1 MKWQV
6 ARYFSFPRAK
16 LKPKMVQD
24 PVTEEIRRR
33 ADIVE
38 IVGQYVQ
45 LKPAGGGNFKACC
58 PFHDEKTPSFT
69 VSRDKGFYHCFGC
82 KASGNVFSFLMAQ
95 ENLTFPD
102 ARKMLGERYGVKIP
116 DRREMTAEQ
125 KEELSQRDRLLKVMA
140 ASSHFYREQFAG
152 NAGLIAR
159 DYARKRGLSRETL
172 EKFGIGYAPDAWD
185 ELKSTLTGRKYGF
198 SDDDCI
204 ATGMLIEKKSDEEE
218 IGGLFAP
225 DKPKARRA
233 YDRYRHRLMFPIW
246 DESGRVIAFGGRALE
261 GGQNDTPDAK
271 YINSPE
277 SELFHKSQVLFAW
290 HIARPE
296 VSKQGGVIITEGYM
310 DAIALHE
317 GGFPNTVATLGTALT
332 AHHVALL
339 KRMAPKTV
347 WLCFDGDS
355 AGMRAAL
362 RTAPLFASNALD
374 VRVVAMHEEHDPDT
388 FIREFGHDGFAQG
401 LEEAVPLAKF
411 RLQSVVN
418 SHDMSDLAQ
427 RGVAMREA
435 AEIIND
441 IADKIE
447 REGYVNYLVDVL
459 LNLERPANRNDW
471 EKRRTRIESLVES
484 ELRADST
491 SQGANQRLREASAPG
506 ATLNNK
512 PDKFGGEKRG
522 QNPLWAQKQEA
533 RQREREKES
542 DDLREATQSIV
553 APDVPLGVV
562 RAEKN
567 LIGVMLS
574 HSVWREYILE
584 HLPLAKWTNETH
596 AEIYIAA
603 RGITEGDEINPM
615 EFNGLLGREAQSLV
629 AEVMLSPELSAES
642 TEEVIN
648 DWIWRVEYHWALQ
661 TEAEVLEMVTG
672 KIARQETVSEDEKA
686 ILAGALRATKR
697 KVAFPV
703 EQ

>member
-1 MKWQV
+1 M
-6 ARYFSFPRAK
+6 A
-16 LKPKMVQD
+16 QD

-33 ADIVE
+33 ADIIE

-45 LKPAGGGNFKACC
+45 LKAAGGDRFKACC
-58 PFHDEKTPSFT
+58 PFHDEKTPSFN
-69 VSRDKGFYHCFGC
+69 VSRDKGFYKCFGC
-82 KASGNVFSFLMAQ
+82 GKSGDCFTFLMEQ

-116 DRREMTAEQ
+116 DRREMTPQQ

-140 ASSHFYREQFAG
+140 ASAHFYREQFQG

-185 ELKSTLTGRKYGF
+185 ELKGTLARKYGF
-198 SDDDCI
+198 ADDDCI
-204 ATGMLIEKKSDEEE
+204 ASGMLIEKKSDEDE

-225 DKPKARRA
+225 TKQQPRRA

-246 DESGRVIAFGGRALE
+246 DESGRVIAFGGRALD
-261 GGQNDTPDAK
+261 GGQVANSDAK

-277 SELFHKSQVLFAW
+277 SDLFHKSQVLFAW

-296 VSKQGGVIITEGYM
+296 VSKRDGVIITEGYM

-317 GGFPNTVATLGTALT
+317 ADFPNTVATLGTALT
-332 AHHVALL
+332 AQHVHLL

-355 AGMRAAL
+355 AGMHAAL
-362 RTAPLFASNALD
+362 RTAPLFASNSLD
-374 VRVVAMHEEHDPDT
+374 VKVVAMPDGHDPDT
-388 FIREFGHDGFAQG
+388 FIREFGRDSFAQG
-401 LEEAVPLAKF
+401 LEEAVPLSRF

-418 SHDMSDLAQ
+418 SHDMNDLAE
-427 RGVAMREA
+427 RAVAMHEA
-435 AEIIND
+435 AAIVND
-441 IADKIE
+441 ITDKIE
-447 REGYVNYLVDVL
+447 REGYVNYLVDTL
-459 LNLERPANRNDW
+459 LKLERPTNRNDW

-491 SQGANQRLREASAPG
+491 AQGAQGRLREAATPG
-506 ATLNNK
+506 ATLGNK
-512 PDKFGGEKRG
+512 PQR
-522 QNPLWAQKQEA
+522 QKSPYYQQKDEE
-533 RQREREKES
+533 RQQEREKQA
-542 DDLREATQSIV
+542 DDLREAAQAIV

-567 LIGVMLS
+567 LIGMMLS
-574 HSVWREYILE
+574 YSVWREYILQ

-603 RGITEGDEINPM
+603 RGIPEGEEINPM
-615 EFNGLLGREAQSLV
+615 EFNGLLNREAQSLV

-672 KIARQETVSEDEKA
+672 KIARQEEVSEDEKA

-703 EQ
+703 EAS

>member
-1 MKWQV
+1 M
-6 ARYFSFPRAK
+6 A
-16 LKPKMVQD
+16 QD

-38 IVGQYVQ
+38 IIGQYVQ
-45 LKPAGGGNFKACC
+45 LRPAGGDNFKACC

-82 KASGNVFSFLMAQ
+82 SKSGNVFSFLMEQ
-95 ENLTFPD
+95 ENIPFIE
-102 ARKMLGERYGVKIP
+102 AKKMLGERYGIKIP
-116 DRREMTAEQ
+116 DRREMTPQQ

-140 ASSHFYREQFAG
+140 ASAHFYREQFQG

-172 EKFGIGYAPDAWD
+172 GKFGIGYAPDAWD
-185 ELKSTLTGRKYGF
+185 ELKNTLVGRKYGF
-198 SDDDCI
+198 ADDDCI
-204 ATGMLIEKKSDEEE
+204 ASGMLIEKKSDEAE

-225 DKPKARRA
+225 TKQQPRRA

-261 GGQNDTPDAK
+261 GGQVANSDAK

-277 SELFHKSQVLFAW
+277 SDLFHKSQVLFAW
-290 HIARPE
+290 HLARPE
-296 VSKQGGVIITEGYM
+296 VSRRDGVIITEGYM

-317 GGFPNTVATLGTALT
+317 ADFPNTVATLGTALT
-332 AHHVALL
+332 AQHVHLL

-355 AGMRAAL
+355 AGMKAAL
-362 RTAPLFASNALD
+362 RTAPLFASNSLE
-374 VRVVAMHEEHDPDT
+374 VKVVAMPEGQDPDT
-388 FIREFGHDGFAQG
+388 FIREFGRDSFAQG
-401 LEEAVPLAKF
+401 LEEAVPLSRF
-411 RLQSVVN
+411 RLQSVVGA
-418 SHDMSDLAQ
+418 HDMSDLAQ

-441 IADKIE
+441 ISDKIE

-459 LNLERPANRNDW
+459 LNLERPTNRNDW

-491 SQGANQRLREASAPG
+491 AQGAGQRLREAGAP
-506 ATLNNK
+506 AAKLN
-512 PDKFGGEKRG
+512 DKRP
-522 QNPLWAQKQEA
+522 QNPVWAQKQAA
-533 RQREREKES
+533 RQQEREKDA
-542 DDLREATQSIV
+542 DDLREATQAIV

-567 LIGVMLS
+567 LIGMMLGYA
-574 HSVWREYILE
+574 VWRDYIIE

-603 RGITEGDEINPM
+603 RGIAEGEEINPM
-615 EFNGLLGREAQSLV
+615 EFNGLLGRQAQSLV

-648 DWIWRVEYHWALQ
+648 DWIWRVELHWALQ

-672 KIARQETVSEDEKA
+672 KIARQEAVTEDEKA
-686 ILAGALRATKR
+686 ILNGALRATKR
-697 KVAFPV
+697 KTAFPV
-703 EQ
+703 EAN

>member
-1 MKWQV
+1 M
-6 ARYFSFPRAK
+6 A
-16 LKPKMVQD
+16 QD

-38 IVGQYVQ
+38 IIGQYVQ
-45 LKPAGGGNFKACC
+45 LRPAGGDNFKACC

-82 KASGNVFSFLMAQ
+82 KASGNVFTFLMAQ

-102 ARKMLGERYGVKIP
+102 AKKMLGERYGIKIP
-116 DRREMTAEQ
+116 DRREMTPQQ

-140 ASSHFYREQFAG
+140 ASAHFYREQFAG

-185 ELKSTLTGRKYGF
+185 ELKSTLARKYGF
-198 SDDDCI
+198 ADDDCI
-204 ATGMLIEKKSDEEE
+204 SSGMLIEKKSDEEE

-225 DKPKARRA
+225 DKPKQRRA

-246 DESGRVIAFGGRALE
+246 DESGRVIAFGGRALD
-261 GGQNDTPDAK
+261 GGEVANSDAK

-296 VSKQGGVIITEGYM
+296 VSKRDGVIITEGYM

-332 AHHVALL
+332 ANHVALL

-374 VRVVAMHEEHDPDT
+374 VKVVAMPEGQDPDT
-388 FIREFGHDGFAQG
+388 FIREFGRDSFAQG
-401 LEEAVPLAKF
+401 LEEAVPLSRF
-411 RLQSVVN
+411 RLQSVVGA
-418 SHDMSDLAQ
+418 HDMNDLAE

-441 IADKIE
+441 ISDKIE

-459 LNLERPANRNDW
+459 LNLERPTNRNDW

-491 SQGANQRLREASAPG
+491 TQGAGQRLREAASPG
-506 ATLNNK
+506 ATLGNK
-512 PDKFGGEKRG
+512 PQR
-522 QNPLWAQKQEA
+522 QKSQYYQQKDEE
-533 RQREREKES
+533 RQQQREKQA
-542 DDLREATQSIV
+542 DDLREATRAIV
-553 APDVPLGVV
+553 APDVPIGVV

-567 LIGVMLS
+567 LIGMMLGY
-574 HSVWREYILE
+574 SVWREYILE

-603 RGITEGDEINPM
+603 RSIEAGEEINPM
-615 EFNGLLGREAQSLV
+615 QFNGKLGRDAQSLV

-648 DWIWRVEYHWALQ
+648 DWIWRVELHWALQ

-672 KIARQETVSEDEKA
+672 KIARQEEVTDDEKA
-686 ILAGALRATKR
+686 ILNGALRATKR
-697 KVAFPV
+697 KIAFPV
-703 EQ
+703 EAD

>member
-1 MKWQV
+1 M
-6 ARYFSFPRAK
+6 A
-16 LKPKMVQD
+16 QD
-24 PVTEEIRRR
+24 QVTEEIRRR

-38 IVGQYVQ
+38 IIGQYVQ
-45 LKPAGGGNFKACC
+45 LKAVGGDNFKACC

-82 KASGNVFSFLMAQ
+82 KASGNVFSFLMQQ
-95 ENLTFPD
+95 ENITFPE
-102 ARKMLGERYGVKIP
+102 AKRMLGERYGIKVP
-116 DRREMTAEQ
+116 ERREMTAEQ
-125 KEELSQRDRLLKVMA
+125 KEELSQRDRLLKVLA
-140 ASSHFYREQFAG
+140 ASAHFYREQFAG

-185 ELKSTLTGRKYGF
+185 ELKNTLSRKYGF
-198 SDDDCI
+198 FDDDCI

-225 DKPKARRA
+225 DKPKQRRA

-261 GGQNDTPDAK
+261 GGEVANSDAK

-277 SELFHKSQVLFAW
+277 SELFHKSNVLFAW

-296 VSKQGGVIITEGYM
+296 VSKRDGVIITEGYM

-332 AHHVALL
+332 ANHVALL

-362 RTAPLFASNALD
+362 RTAPLFARNSLD
-374 VRVVAMHEEHDPDT
+374 VKVVAMPDGHDPDT
-388 FIREFGHDGFAQG
+388 YIREFGADGFSEG
-401 LEEAVPLAKF
+401 LENAVPLSRF
-411 RLQSVVN
+411 RLQSVVA

-427 RGVAMREA
+427 RAVAMHEA

-441 IADKIE
+441 ISDKIE
-447 REGYVNYLVDVL
+447 REGYVNYLVDTL
-459 LNLERPANRNDW
+459 LKLENPSGRADW
-471 EKRRTRIESLVES
+471 EKRRTRIEALVES

-491 SQGANQRLREASAPG
+491 AQGANQRLREAALPG

-512 PDKFGGEKRG
+512 PQRPKSPYY
-522 QNPLWAQKQEA
+522 QQKDEE
-533 RQREREKES
+533 RQQAREKDA
-542 DDLREATQSIV
+542 DDLREATQAIV

-567 LIGVMLS
+567 LIGAMLGF
-574 HSVWREYILE
+574 SVWREYILE

-603 RGITEGDEINPM
+603 RSVPADEEINPS
-615 EFNGLLGREAQSLV
+615 EFNGKVGREAQSIV

-672 KIARQETVSEDEKA
+672 KLARQETVTEDEKA
-686 ILAGALRATKR
+686 ILNGALRATKR
-697 KVAFPV
+697 KVAFPA
-703 EQ
+703 EAN

>member
-1 MKWQV
+1 M
-6 ARYFSFPRAK
+6 A
-16 LKPKMVQD
+16 QD
-24 PVTEEIRRR
+24 QVTEEIRRR

-38 IVGQYVQ
+38 IIGQYVQ
-45 LKPAGGGNFKACC
+45 LRPAGGDNFKACC

-82 KASGNVFSFLMAQ
+82 KKSGNCFTFLMEQ
-95 ENLTFPD
+95 ENIPFIE
-102 ARKMLGERYGVKIP
+102 AKKMLGERYGIKIP

-125 KEELSQRDRLLKVMA
+125 KEEVSQRDRLLKVMA
-140 ASSHFYREQFAG
+140 ASAHFYREQFAG

-159 DYARKRGLSRETL
+159 DYARKRGLGRETL

-185 ELKSTLTGRKYGF
+185 ELKGTLARKYGF
-198 SDDDCI
+198 ADDDCI
-204 ATGMLIEKKSDEEE
+204 ASGMLIEKKSDEDE

-225 DKPKARRA
+225 DKPKQRRS

-261 GGQNDTPDAK
+261 GGEVANSDAK

-277 SELFHKSQVLFAW
+277 SDLFHKSQVLFAW
-290 HIARPE
+290 HLARPE
-296 VSKQGGVIITEGYM
+296 VSKRDGVIITEGYM

-332 AHHVALL
+332 AQHVHLL

-362 RTAPLFASNALD
+362 RTAPLFASNALE
-374 VRVVAMHEEHDPDT
+374 VKVVAMPDGHDPDT
-388 FIREFGHDGFAQG
+388 YIREFGQEGFARG
-401 LEEAVPLAKF
+401 LENAVPLSRF
-411 RLQSVVN
+411 RLQSVVGA
-418 SHDMSDLAQ
+418 HDMNDLAQ
-427 RGVAMREA
+427 RAVAMHEA

-441 IADKIE
+441 ISDVIE

-459 LNLERPANRNDW
+459 LNLERPTNRNDW

-484 ELRADST
+484 ELRADLT
-491 SQGANQRLREASAPG
+491 TQGAQGRLREAAAPTAKLG
-506 ATLNNK
+506 DK
-512 PDKFGGEKRG
+512 PNKFGGEKRS
-522 QNPLWAQKQEA
+522 QNPVWAQKQEA
-533 RQREREKES
+533 RQLEREKDA
-542 DDLREATQSIV
+542 DDLREATQAII

-567 LIGVMLS
+567 LIGMMLGF
-574 HSVWREYILE
+574 SVWRAYIIE

-603 RGITEGDEINPM
+603 RGIPAEEEINPM
-615 EFNGLLGREAQSLV
+615 EFNGLLNREAQSLV

-648 DWIWRVEYHWALQ
+648 DWIWRVELHWALQ

-672 KIARQETVSEDEKA
+672 KIARQETVTDDEKA

-703 EQ
+703 EAS

>member
-1 MKWQV
+1 M
-6 ARYFSFPRAK
+6 ATDA
-16 LKPKMVQD
+16 
-24 PVTEEIRRR
+24 VTEEIRRR

-38 IVGQYVQ
+38 IIGQYVQ
-45 LKPAGGGNFKACC
+45 LKPAGGDNFKACC

-95 ENLTFPD
+95 ENIAFPE
-102 ARKMLGERYGVKIP
+102 AKKMLGERYGIKIP

-140 ASSHFYREQFAG
+140 ASAHFYREQFQD

-185 ELKSTLTGRKYGF
+185 ELKNTLTGRKYGF
-198 SDDDCI
+198 ADDDCI
-204 ATGMLIEKKSDEEE
+204 ASGMLIEKKSDEAE

-225 DKPKARRA
+225 TKQQPRRA

-261 GGQNDTPDAK
+261 GGQVANSDAK

-277 SELFHKSQVLFAW
+277 SDLFHKSQVLFAW

-296 VSKQGGVIITEGYM
+296 VSKRDGVIITEGYM

-317 GGFPNTVATLGTALT
+317 ADFPNTVATLGTALT
-332 AHHVALL
+332 AQHVHLL

-362 RTAPLFASNALD
+362 RTAPLFASNSLD
-374 VRVVAMHEEHDPDT
+374 VRVVAMPEDHDPDT
-388 FIREFGHDGFAQG
+388 FIREFGRDSFAQG
-401 LEEAVPLAKF
+401 LEEAVPLARF

-418 SHDMSDLAQ
+418 SHDMNDLAE
-427 RGVAMREA
+427 RAVAMHEA
-435 AEIIND
+435 AEIVND
-441 IADKIE
+441 ISDKIE
-447 REGYVNYLVDVL
+447 REGYVNYLVDTL
-459 LNLERPANRNDW
+459 LKLERPTNRNDW
-471 EKRRTRIESLVES
+471 EKRRTRIESLVKS

-491 SQGANQRLREASAPG
+491 AQGASQRLREAGSPG
-506 ATLNNK
+506 ATLGDKPNK
-512 PDKFGGEKRG
+512 FGGGEKRS
-522 QNPLWAQKQEA
+522 QNPVWAQKQEE
-533 RQREREKES
+533 RQQEREKDA

-567 LIGVMLS
+567 LIAMMLS
-574 HSVWREYILE
+574 YSVWRDYIIE

-603 RGITEGDEINPM
+603 RGIDAGEEINPM
-615 EFNGLLGREAQSLV
+615 EFNGLLSREAQSLV

-648 DWIWRVEYHWALQ
+648 DWIWRVELHWALQ

-672 KIARQETVSEDEKA
+672 KIARKEEVTDDEKA
-686 ILAGALRATKR
+686 ILNGALRATKR

-703 EQ
+703 EAS

>member
-1 MKWQV
+1 M
-6 ARYFSFPRAK
+6 A
-16 LKPKMVQD
+16 QD
-24 PVTEEIRRR
+24 QVTEEIRRR

-38 IVGQYVQ
+38 IIGQYVQ
-45 LKPAGGGNFKACC
+45 LKPAGGDNFKACC

-82 KASGNVFSFLMAQ
+82 KKSGNCFTFLMEQ
-95 ENLTFPD
+95 ENISFIE
-102 ARKMLGERYGVKIP
+102 AKKMLGERYGIKIP
-116 DRREMTAEQ
+116 ERRELSEQQ

-140 ASSHFYREQFAG
+140 ASAHFYREQFQG

-185 ELKSTLTGRKYGF
+185 ELKNTLIGRKYGF
-198 SDDDCI
+198 ADDDCI
-204 ATGMLIEKKSDEEE
+204 ASGMLIEKKGDEDE

-225 DKPKARRA
+225 TKGQPRRA

-261 GGQNDTPDAK
+261 GGQVANSDAK

-277 SELFHKSQVLFAW
+277 SDLFHKSQVLFAW
-290 HIARPE
+290 HLARPE
-296 VSKQGGVIITEGYM
+296 VSRRDGVIITEGYM

-317 GGFPNTVATLGTALT
+317 GGFPNAVATLGTALT
-332 AHHVALL
+332 ANHVALL

-362 RTAPLFASNALD
+362 RTAPLFASNSLD
-374 VRVVAMHEEHDPDT
+374 VKVVAMPEGQDPDT
-388 FIREFGHDGFAQG
+388 FIREFGRDSFAQG
-401 LEEAVPLAKF
+401 LEEAIPLSRF

-418 SHDMSDLAQ
+418 SHDMNDLAE

-441 IADKIE
+441 ISDKIE

-459 LNLERPANRNDW
+459 LKLERPTNRNDW
-471 EKRRTRIESLVES
+471 EKRRTRIEALVES

-491 SQGANQRLREASAPG
+491 AQGAGQRLRDAATPG
-506 ATLNNK
+506 AKLSDTRPK
-512 PDKFGGEKRG
+512 
-522 QNPLWAQKQEA
+522 NPVWEQK
-533 RQREREKES
+533 QRERQQEREKDA

-567 LIGVMLS
+567 LIGMMLS
-574 HSVWREYILE
+574 YSVWREYIIE

-603 RGITEGDEINPM
+603 RGIEAGEEINPM
-615 EFNGLLGREAQSLV
+615 EFNGLLGRDAQSLV

-672 KIARQETVSEDEKA
+672 KIARKEEVTEDEKA
-686 ILAGALRATKR
+686 ILNGALRATKR

-703 EQ
+703 EAA

>member
-1 MKWQV
+1 MTTI
-6 ARYFSFPRAK
+6 ARAK
-16 LKPKMVQD
+16 LKRIMATD
-24 PVTEEIRRR
+24 AVTEEIRRR

-38 IVGQYVQ
+38 IIGQYVQ
-45 LKPAGGGNFKACC
+45 LKPAGGDNFKACC

-95 ENLTFPD
+95 ENVTFPD
-102 ARKMLGERYGVKIP
+102 AKKMLGERYGVKIP
-116 DRREMTAEQ
+116 ERREMTAEQ
-125 KEELSQRDRLLKVMA
+125 KEEVSQRDRLLKVMA
-140 ASSHFYREQFAG
+140 ASAHFYREQFQG

-185 ELKSTLTGRKYGF
+185 ELKNALIGRKYGF
-198 SDDDCI
+198 ADDDCI

-225 DKPKARRA
+225 TKQQPRRA

-296 VSKQGGVIITEGYM
+296 VSKRDGVIITEGYM

-317 GGFPNTVATLGTALT
+317 ADFPNTVATLGTALT
-332 AHHVALL
+332 ANHVALL

-362 RTAPLFASNALD
+362 RTAPLFASNSLE
-374 VRVVAMHEEHDPDT
+374 VKVVAMPDGHDPDT
-388 FIREFGHDGFAQG
+388 FIREFGRDSFAQG
-401 LEEAVPLAKF
+401 LEEAVPLSRF

-418 SHDMSDLAQ
+418 SHDMNDLAQ
-427 RGVAMREA
+427 RAVAMHEA

-441 IADKIE
+441 ISDKIE
-447 REGYVNYLVDVL
+447 REGYVNYLVDTL
-459 LNLERPANRNDW
+459 LKLERPTNRNDW
-471 EKRRTRIESLVES
+471 EKRRSRIESLVES

-491 SQGANQRLREASAPG
+491 TQGAGQRLREAAAPE
-506 ATLNNK
+506 AKLSDK
-512 PDKFGGEKRG
+512 PARFGGGEKR
-522 QNPLWAQKQEA
+522 QKSPYYQQKEEALQQE
-533 RQREREKES
+533 RQKNA

-567 LIGVMLS
+567 LIGVMLGYA
-574 HSVWREYILE
+574 VWREYILE

-603 RGITEGDEINPM
+603 RGIEAGEEINPM
-615 EFNGLLGREAQSLV
+615 EFNGKLGRDAQSLV

-672 KIARQETVSEDEKA
+672 KIQRQEEVTDAEKE
-686 ILAGALRATKR
+686 ILQGALRATKR

-703 EQ
+703 EAE

>member
-1 MKWQV
+1 M
-6 ARYFSFPRAK
+6 A
-16 LKPKMVQD
+16 QD

-38 IVGQYVQ
+38 IIGQYVQ
-45 LKPAGGGNFKACC
+45 LKAAGGDNFKACC

-69 VSRDKGFYHCFGC
+69 VSRDKGFYYCFGC
-82 KASGNVFSFLMAQ
+82 RASGNVFSFLMQQ
-95 ENLTFPD
+95 ENIPFGE
-102 ARKMLGERYGVKIP
+102 AKKMLGERYGIKIP
-116 DRREMTAEQ
+116 QYRELSEQQ
-125 KEELSQRDRLLKVMA
+125 KEELSQRDRLLKVLA
-140 ASSHFYREQFAG
+140 ASAHFYREQFAG

-185 ELKSTLTGRKYGF
+185 ELKSTLSRKYGF

-225 DKPKARRA
+225 DKPKQRRC

-261 GGQNDTPDAK
+261 GGHNDTPDAK

-277 SELFHKSQVLFAW
+277 SELFHKSNVLFAW
-290 HIARPE
+290 HLARPE
-296 VSKQGGVIITEGYM
+296 VSKRDGVIITEGYM

-332 AHHVALL
+332 AQHVHLL
-339 KRMAPKTV
+339 KRMSPKTV

-362 RTAPLFASNALD
+362 RTAPLFASNNLD
-374 VRVVAMHEEHDPDT
+374 VRVVAMPQGHDPDT
-388 FIREFGHDGFAQG
+388 FVREFGADGFSEG
-401 LEEAVPLAKF
+401 LENAVPLARF
-411 RLQSVVN
+411 RLQSVVGA
-418 SHDMSDLAQ
+418 HDLSDLAQ

-441 IADKIE
+441 ISDKIE
-447 REGYVNYLVDVL
+447 REGYVNYLVDTL
-459 LNLERPANRNDW
+459 LKLENPSGRADW
-471 EKRRTRIESLVES
+471 EKRRTRIEALVAS
-484 ELRADST
+484 ELRADT
-491 SQGANQRLREASAPG
+491 TAQGAGQRLREAASPS

-512 PDKFGGEKRG
+512 PQRPK
-522 QNPLWAQKQEA
+522 NPYYAQRDEE
-533 RQREREKES
+533 RQQQREKES
-542 DDLREATQSIV
+542 DDLREAAQAIV

-562 RAEKN
+562 KAEKS
-567 LIGVMLS
+567 LIGVMLGYA
-574 HSVWREYILE
+574 VWREYILE
-584 HLPLAKWTNETH
+584 HLPLAKWTSETH

-603 RGITEGDEINPM
+603 RGVPEGEEINPS
-615 EFNGLLGREAQSLV
+615 EFNGSLGREAQGVV

-642 TEEVIN
+642 TEDVIN
-648 DWIWRVEYHWALQ
+648 DWIWRVEHHWALQ

-672 KIARQETVSEDEKA
+672 KIARHEEVTDDEKA
-686 ILAGALRATKR
+686 ILNGALRATKR

-703 EQ
+703 EN